1 MTPILLTVLLAC
13 GKDGGDTG
21 ATGGAA
27 DTDDTGATGGADDTG
42 DTGAAVD
49 PTMVGCDDHHAA
61 LIAAVEADLAKSDA
75 PGVSVAVMED
85 GVVTCRFTR
94 GTRAADSK
102 EPPTVDTL
110 FQIGSTTKMF
120 TATALLQQV
129 EAGELSLDDTLA
141 DAYPDSEF
149 ALDDTWN
156 DQILLR
162 HLLTHQGAFYDYVDL
177 TASADDADLAA
188 WHEDVFFPNIWL
200 MNPPGVFW
208 NYANPNFDIAGLIVE
223 AHDDRWYPDVMK
235 DDVFGPLGMTRTMQ
249 RKTEVE
255 ADGDYALGVGYYLTS
270 ATTAEYGAVPMDLV
284 VDIASGR
291 PAGVS
296 TWTTPD
302 QVLDMARFL
311 MEGDSAVLSDTLREQ
326 MTTPQ
331 VPFLSTPDDAEYG
344 FGVMVF
350 PGLQLSADDYYELP
364 VWSHGGNTNSYSS
377 ELYIVPDQGFAISIL
392 STGYGT
398 DFSGSVIAAFNSLV
412 DLPAPVSPPEY
423 PWDPDGLDANVG
435 HYYDPYNVGS
445 MDITRKGDQLY
456 VSMPLLSRYG
466 YDVTPE
472 LYPLGTDVWLIGID
486 GAWYD
491 LTFIKGEGADQA
503 TWIRNRAF
511 VTTRDATEK
520 ALRADPPTSR
530 AAIDRVLRAARLSA
544 HPIVGP
550 RPPGR

>member
-21 ATGGAA
+21 ATRN
-27 DTDDTGATGGADDTG
+27 ADDTG
-42 DTGAAVD
+42 DTGTSID
-49 PTMVGCDDHHAA
+49 PTMVGCEDRHAT

-94 GTRAADSK
+94 GTRAADST

-129 EAGELSLDDTLA
+129 DAGELSLDDTLA
-141 DAYPDSEF
+141 EAYPDSEF
-149 ALDDTWN
+149 ALDETWN
-156 DQILLR
+156 DQVLLR
-162 HLLTHQGAFYDYVDL
+162 HLLTHQGAFYDYIDL
-177 TASADDADLAA
+177 EAGSDDADLAA
-188 WHEDVFFPNIWL
+188 WHEEVFFPNIWL
-200 MNPPGVFW
+200 MNPPGKFW
-208 NYANPNFDIAGLIVE
+208 NYSNPNFDIAGLIVE
-223 AHDDRWYPDVMK
+223 AHDSRWYPDIMR
-235 DDVFGPLGMTRTMQ
+235 DDVFGPLGMTRTIQ

-255 ADGDYALGVGYYLTS
+255 ADGDYALGVGYYLTGS
-270 ATTAEYGAVPMDLV
+270 NTAEYGPVPMDLV
-284 VDIASGR
+284 PDIASGR

-296 TWTTPD
+296 TWSTPD
-302 QVLDMARFL
+302 QVLAMARFL
-311 MEGDSAVLSDTLREQ
+311 MEGDSAILSDALRQ
-326 MTTPQ
+326 QVTSPQ
-331 VPFLSTPDDAEYG
+331 VPFLSTPDDAAYG

-350 PGLQLSADDYYELP
+350 PGVQLSADDYYELP

-392 STGYGT
+392 SSGYGT
-398 DFSGSVIAAFNSLV
+398 DFSGSVVAAFESLV
-412 DLPAPVSPPEY
+412 DLPTPVAPPEY

-435 HYYDPYNVGS
+435 HYTDPYNVGG

-456 VSMPLLSRYG
+456 VSMPLLDRYG
-466 YDVTPE
+466 FDVNPE
-472 LYPLGTDVWLIGID
+472 LYPLGTDVWLIEID

-491 LTFIKGEGADQA
+491 LTFIEDEGSDVA
-503 TWIRNRAF
+503 TWVRNRAF
-511 VTTRDATEK
+511 VTTRQATDK
-520 ALRADPPTSR
+520 VHRSGPPPSR
-530 AAIDRVLRAARLSA
+530 AEIDRLLRAARLPT
-544 HPIVGP
+544 HPVVGP